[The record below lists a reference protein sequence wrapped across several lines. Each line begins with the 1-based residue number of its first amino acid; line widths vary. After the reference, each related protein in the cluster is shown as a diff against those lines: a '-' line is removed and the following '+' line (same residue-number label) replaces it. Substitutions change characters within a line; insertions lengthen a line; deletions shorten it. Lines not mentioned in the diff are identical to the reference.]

1 MSSQMTTTGGIYE
14 RERDVTKP
22 CPACGSKYVMVF
34 VDEGR
39 KKSWPACNICK
50 FDGSPRFQGAT
61 EFEYEGMS
69 DEKHFEVAYDNWD
82 TLVDFVNEEMER
94 TGLTA
99 RKLCDKDKKESTESI
114 PMNSKMAT

>member
-50 FDGSPRFQGAT
+50 FDGAPRFQGAT
-61 EFEYEGMS
+61 EFEYEGMP